1 MKVRV
6 TLAQQH
12 EKQIVANLMRLY
24 RHDLSEFSER
34 ETVDSQGLFRLGR
47 FFDDFWTAPE
57 RDPYLIRVDGGIA
70 GFALV
75 SRIGSYMSMSE
86 FFVLRGLRRSGVG
99 LSAAKDIIMRYPGCW
114 RIHELGS
121 NLPAQRF
128 WRRVAK
134 EITRGTYVEDDSS
147 DQGPTQV
154 FEIV

>member
-6 TLAQQH
+6 SLAQLY
-12 EKQIVANLMRLY
+12 EKEIVANLMRLY

-34 ETVDSQGLFRLGR
+34 ETVDSHGLFRR
-47 FFDDFWTAPE
+47 TD
-57 RDPYLIRVDGGIA
+57 
-70 GFALV
+70 
-75 SRIGSYMSMSE
+75 SYMSMSE

-99 LSAAKDIIMRYPGCW
+99 LLAAKDIIMRYPGCW

-134 EITRGTYVEDDSS
+134 EITGGNYVEDDSGN
-147 DQGPTQV
+147 QGLTQI
-154 FEIV
+154 FDIE

>member
-6 TLAQQH
+6 SLAPLN
-12 EKQIVANLMRLY
+12 EKEIVANLMRLY

-34 ETVDSQGLFRLGR
+34 ETVDSHGLFRR
-47 FFDDFWTAPE
+47 TD
-57 RDPYLIRVDGGIA
+57 
-70 GFALV
+70 
-75 SRIGSYMSMSE
+75 SYMSMSE

-99 LSAAKDIIMRYPGCW
+99 LLAAKDIIMRYPGCW

-134 EITRGTYVEDDSS
+134 EITGGNYVEDDSG
-147 DQGPTQV
+147 DQGLTQI
-154 FEIV
+154 FDIE

>member
-6 TLAQQH
+6 SLAQLY
-12 EKQIVANLMRLY
+12 EKEIVANLMRLY

-34 ETVDSQGLFRLGR
+34 ETVDSHGLFRR
-47 FFDDFWTAPE
+47 T
-57 RDPYLIRVDGGIA
+57 
-70 GFALV
+70 
-75 SRIGSYMSMSE
+75 GSYMSMSE

-99 LSAAKDIIMRYPGCW
+99 LLAAKDIIMRYPGCW

-134 EITRGTYVEDDSS
+134 EITGGNYVEDDSGN
-147 DQGPTQV
+147 QGLTQI
-154 FEIV
+154 FDIE

>member
-6 TLAQQH
+6 SLAQLY
-12 EKQIVANLMRLY
+12 EKEIVANLMRLY

-34 ETVDSQGLFRLGR
+34 ETVDSHGLFRLGA
-47 FFDDFWTAPE
+47 FFDNFWTAPK
-57 RDPYLIRVDGGIA
+57 RDPYLIRMDRELA

-75 SRIGSYMSMSE
+75 RRTDSYMSMSE

-99 LSAAKDIIMRYPGCW
+99 LLAAKDIIMRYPGCW

-134 EITRGTYVEDDSS
+134 EITGGNYVEDDSGN
-147 DQGPTQV
+147 QGLTQI
-154 FEIV
+154 FDIE